1 VWDAATGKALGEPMR
16 HKSNVLSAVFSP
28 DGGRVLTASADDT
41 AQVWDAATGK
51 ALGEPMRHKGVVRS
65 AVFSPDGGR
74 VVTASDDRT
83 ARVWDAS
90 TGKALGEPMRHEGG
104 VESAVFSPDGRRV
117 VTVDY
122 RTARVWDTP
131 PGTAQEAPV
140 LARLLE
146 ALGRHRVN
154 DLGALEEIPSKA
166 MPESWSDL
174 QREAETSPDN
184 DTKRV
189 IRWLLAD
196 PATRPASP
204 LAMPVPATR
213 VK

>member
-1 VWDAATGKALGEPMR
+1 VSGSAYTYAYASLGEFVAWIIGWDLIIEYAVG
-16 HKSNVLSAVFSP
+16 NVAVAISWA
-28 DGGRVLTASADDT
+28 GYLRELL
-41 AQVWDAATGK
+41 AQFGLHLPAWI
-51 ALGEPMRHKGVVRS
+51 
-65 AVFSPDGGR
+65 
-74 VVTASDDRT
+74 
-83 ARVWDAS
+83 
-90 TGKALGEPMRHEGG
+90 
-104 VESAVFSPDGRRV
+104 
-117 VTVDY
+117 TVDY